1 MDGVGRTGAERL
13 FVLARFAIVYTV
25 LSAET
30 SAHHELSWVPSSL
43 WSSAVGT
50 TTHLGQLERTTEEP
64 TL

>member
-1 MDGVGRTGAERL
+1 MDGVSRTGAERL
-13 FVLARFAIVYTV
+13 FVLARFATV
-25 LSAET
+25 LSCPET